1 MPPAS
6 ETWTFQAAA
15 LLVVAAVGAVGIL
28 LLFAAVR
35 RLERKLAA
43 LDRLPNLEAALAKL
57 AERESMLDL
66 RRTEHTLIDIRDG
79 LKRLEERL
87 LAVAETRMRDAQT
100 LPAIQGGPGSG
111 GFVSDRILARLLA
124 LGYERIQVV
133 TPADEMAA
141 WTDGD
146 GWAIVEARR
155 DGALCKGRVRVA
167 RGLVGAVELQPAYS
181 AFP

>member
-1 MPPAS
+1 MS

-15 LLVVAAVGAVGIL
+15 LLFVAAVAAVGIFL
-28 LLFAAVR
+28 MLAAMR
-35 RLERKLAA
+35 RLERRLAA
-43 LDRLPNLEAALAKL
+43 LDRLPNLEASLAKL

-79 LKRLEERL
+79 LKRLEERIL
-87 LAVAETRMRDAQT
+87 SVAESRMRETQT
-100 LPAIQGGPGSG
+100 LPALMSGPGSG

-133 TPADEMAA
+133 TPADEIAA
-141 WTDGD
+141 WVDGD

-167 RGLVGAVELQPAYS
+167 RGLVGAVELQSAYS